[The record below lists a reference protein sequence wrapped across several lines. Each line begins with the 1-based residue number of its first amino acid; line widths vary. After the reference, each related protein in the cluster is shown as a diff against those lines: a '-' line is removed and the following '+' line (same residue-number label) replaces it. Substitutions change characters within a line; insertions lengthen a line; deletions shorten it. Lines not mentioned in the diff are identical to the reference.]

1 MRPSPSAGSLATE
14 PRFSDPCGAWHT
26 CTLAVP
32 HLPPCWSYSPEQLC
46 VPPPEQP
53 YRLPTVLGAG
63 ASSPPGRAGTG
74 CTSPGGGAGGALGA
88 ESRG

>member
-1 MRPSPSAGSLATE
+1 MRPSLSAGSLATE

-32 HLPPCWSYSPEQLC
+32 HLPPCWSCSPEQLC
-46 VPPPEQP
+46 IPPPEQP

-63 ASSPPGRAGTG
+63 GTPELRGPVQHWPSS
-74 CTSPGGGAGGALGA
+74 GGV
-88 ESRG
+88 